1 MVLIW
6 RGWVLKTSDKKEK
19 VMAKI
24 LIIDDEENIRFTFE
38 DFFSDEGF
46 EVTTAE
52 DYDEALKMINVSG
65 FDLILTDIKLKG
77 KSGIDILKEVKIR
90 KLNCPVVMITA
101 APDLD
106 TASDALRLGAFD
118 YVSKPVQLDSLMRIT
133 KTAMK
138 HKALADE
145 KEKYRS
151 NLEAIFKSVKDSIIT
166 VDKDMVI
173 IEINEA
179 AKKICHL
186 SRDSVGKSFKSVLT
200 HCGGRCVDA
209 LEETVKGKIP
219 IEIYHLECRHKLC
232 PQQVVTVNT
241 YPLINNTKTFTGA
254 VLVVRDE
261 THLADLEREMKER
274 QRLHNIIGKSEKMQ
288 TIYSYIEDLADVQ
301 STVLI
306 TGESGTGKELV
317 AEALH
322 YKGGRNHKPMIK
334 VNCSALSDNLLESEL
349 FGHIKGSFTGAVK
362 DRIGRF
368 KMADGGTILLDEI
381 GDMPLTIQVKLLR
394 VLQEKTF
401 ERVGESTSIKVDA
414 RVVACTNQD
423 LRRKIEQAEF
433 REDLYYRLNVVE
445 IYVPPL
451 RERKEDIPFLIEHF
465 VKKFNKKINKNIL
478 GISTDVQKVFMD
490 YSWPGNV
497 REMEHALEHAFI
509 LCHQKTITL
518 KHLPPVFE
526 NFLTTKTT
534 LFKNIGV
541 DEKQAIVQALEK
553 AAGNKTMAAKLLGI
567 SRRNIY
573 RKIKDYK
580 IELKNS

>member
-1 MVLIW
+1 
-6 RGWVLKTSDKKEK
+6 
-19 VMAKI
+19 MAKI

-38 DFFSDEGF
+38 DFFSEEGY
-46 EVTTAE
+46 EVATAR
-52 DYDEALKMINVSG
+52 DYGDALKMIDES
-65 FDLILTDIKLKG
+65 DIDIILADINLKG
-77 KSGIDILKEVKIR
+77 KSGIDILKEVKTR

-101 APDLD
+101 APDFD

-118 YVSKPVQLDSLMRIT
+118 YVSKPVQLDSLMHIT

-166 VDKDMVI
+166 VDKDMIV

-179 AKKICHL
+179 AESICHM
-186 SRDSVGKSFKSVLT
+186 SRDSIGKSFKSLLT
-200 HCGGRCVDA
+200 HCEGRCIDA
-209 LEETVKGKIP
+209 LAETVKGKKP
-219 IEIYHLECRHKLC
+219 TEIYHLECGHGSC

-241 YPLINNTKTFTGA
+241 YPLINNQGTFTGA

-261 THLADLEREMKER
+261 THLAGLEREMKER

-288 TIYSYIEDLADVQ
+288 AIYSYIEDLADVQ

-322 YKGGRNHKPMIK
+322 YKGGRNHKPLVK

-362 DRIGRF
+362 DRVGRF
-368 KMADGGTILLDEI
+368 QMADGGTILLDEI
-381 GDMPLTIQVKLLR
+381 GDMPLKIQVKLLR

-401 ERVGESTSIKVDA
+401 ERVGESTSIKVDV
-414 RVVACTNQD
+414 RVVVCTNQA
-423 LRRKIEQAEF
+423 LREKIEQGEF

-445 IYVPPL
+445 ICVPPL
-451 RERKEDIPFLIEHF
+451 RERKEDIPFLIDHF
-465 VKKFNKKINKNIL
+465 VKKFNKNINKDVL
-478 GISTDVQKVFMD
+478 SISTDVQKVFMD

-526 NFLTTKTT
+526 NFFATKTT
-534 LFKNIGV
+534 LFKNVGA
-541 DEKQAIVQALEK
+541 DEKLAIVQALEK
-553 AAGNKTMAAKLLGI
+553 AAGNKTMASRLLGI
-567 SRRNIY
+567 SRRHIY

-580 IELKNS
+580 IEMKSR

>member
-1 MVLIW
+1 M
-6 RGWVLKTSDKKEK
+6 E
-19 VMAKI
+19 KI
-24 LIIDDEENIRFTFE
+24 LIIDDEENIRLTLE
-38 DFFSDEGF
+38 DFFSGEGY
-46 EVTTAE
+46 EVVTAE
-52 DYDEALKMINVSG
+52 GYDGALKMIDVSS
-65 FDLILTDIKLKG
+65 FDLILTDINLNG
-77 KSGIDILKEVKIR
+77 KSGIDILKEVRVK

-101 APDLD
+101 SPDLD

-118 YVSKPVQLDSLMRIT
+118 YVSKPVQLDRLMHIT

-138 HKALADE
+138 QKELANE
-145 KEKYRS
+145 KEKYRL

-166 VDKDMVI
+166 VDKDMI
-173 IEINEA
+173 TIELNEA
-179 AKKICHL
+179 AKDICHL
-186 SRDSVGKSFKSVLT
+186 SRDSVGKPLKSLMT
-200 HCGGRCVDA
+200 HCDGRCMDA
-209 LEETVKGKIP
+209 LVETVNGKKP
-219 IEIYHLECRHKLC
+219 IEMYHLECRHKLC

-241 YPLINNTKTFTGA
+241 YPLIDNKGAFTGA

-261 THLADLEREMKER
+261 THLADLEREMRER
-274 QRLHNIIGKSEKMQ
+274 QRLHNIIGKSKKMQ

-301 STVLI
+301 STVLV

-322 YKGGRNHKPMIK
+322 YKGGRNHKPLVK

-349 FGHIKGSFTGAVK
+349 FGHIKGSFTGAIK

-381 GDMPLTIQVKLLR
+381 GDMPPKIQVKLLR

-401 ERVGESTSIKVDA
+401 ERVGESVSIKVDA

-423 LRRKIEQAEF
+423 LRGKIERGEF

-445 IYVPPL
+445 ICVPPL
-451 RERKEDIPFLIEHF
+451 RERKEDIPSLINHF
-465 VKKFNKKINKNIL
+465 IKKFNNKINKDIL
-478 GISTDVQKVFMD
+478 GISTDVQKLFMD
-490 YSWPGNV
+490 YFWPGNV

-526 NFLTTKTT
+526 NFFATKAN
-534 LFKNIGV
+534 LFKDVGV
-541 DEKQAIVQALEK
+541 DEKLAIVQALEK

-573 RKIKDYK
+573 RKIKDHK
-580 IELKNS
+580 IEMDNR

>member
-1 MVLIW
+1 
-6 RGWVLKTSDKKEK
+6 
-19 VMAKI
+19 MAKV

-38 DFFSDEGF
+38 DFFSDEGY
-46 EVTTAE
+46 EVATAE
-52 DYDEALKMINVSG
+52 DYDDALKMIEVS
-65 FDLILTDIKLKG
+65 DIDIILADINLKG
-77 KSGIDILKEVKIR
+77 KSGIDILKEVKTR
-90 KLNCPVVMITA
+90 KLNCPVIMITA

-118 YVSKPVQLDSLMRIT
+118 YVSKPVQLDSLMRII
-133 KTAMK
+133 KAAMK
-138 HKALADE
+138 HKTLADE

-166 VDKDMVI
+166 VDKDMII

-186 SRDSVGKSFKSVLT
+186 SRDSVGKPFKSLLT
-200 HCGGRCVDA
+200 HCNGRCVDA
-209 LEETVKGKIP
+209 LEETVKGKAP
-219 IEIYHLECRHKLC
+219 IEIYHLECRHSFC

-241 YPLINNTKTFTGA
+241 YPLINKAKVFTGA

-317 AEALH
+317 ADALH
-322 YKGGRNHKPMIK
+322 YKGGRNHKSLVK

-362 DRIGRF
+362 NRVGRF
-368 KMADGGTILLDEI
+368 KVADGGTILLDEI
-381 GDMPLTIQVKLLR
+381 GDMPPRIQVKLLR

-401 ERVGESTSIKVDA
+401 ERVGESTSIKVDV

-423 LRRKIEQAEF
+423 LREKIAKGEF

-445 IYVPPL
+445 ICVPPL
-451 RERKEDIPFLIEHF
+451 RERKEDIPSLIGYF

-478 GISTDVQKVFMD
+478 SISSDVQKVFMD

-497 REMEHALEHAFI
+497 RELEHALEHAFI

-526 NFLTTKTT
+526 NFTTAKAHF
-534 LFKNIGV
+534 FKNMGV
-541 DEKQAIVQALEK
+541 DEKQMIVQALEK
-553 AAGNKTMAAKLLGI
+553 SAGNKTMAARLLGI

-580 IELKNS
+580 IEMKSM

>member
-1 MVLIW
+1 
-6 RGWVLKTSDKKEK
+6 
-19 VMAKI
+19 MAKV

-38 DFFSDEGF
+38 DFFSDEGY
-46 EVTTAE
+46 EVATAE
-52 DYDEALKMINVSG
+52 DYDDALKMIEVS
-65 FDLILTDIKLKG
+65 DIDIILADINLKG
-77 KSGIDILKEVKIR
+77 KSGIDILKEVKTR
-90 KLNCPVVMITA
+90 KLNCPVIMITA

-118 YVSKPVQLDSLMRIT
+118 YVSKPVQLDSLMRII

-138 HKALADE
+138 HKTLADE

-166 VDKDMVI
+166 VDKDMII

-186 SRDSVGKSFKSVLT
+186 SRDSVGKPFKSLLT
-200 HCGGRCVDA
+200 HCNGRCVDA
-209 LEETVKGKIP
+209 LEETVKGKAP
-219 IEIYHLECRHKLC
+219 IEIYHLECRHSFC

-241 YPLINNTKTFTGA
+241 YPLINKAKVFTGA

-317 AEALH
+317 ADALH
-322 YKGGRNHKPMIK
+322 YKGGRNHKSLVK

-362 DRIGRF
+362 NRVGRF
-368 KMADGGTILLDEI
+368 KVADGGTILLDEI
-381 GDMPLTIQVKLLR
+381 GDMPLRIQVKLLR

-401 ERVGESTSIKVDA
+401 ERVGESTSIKVDV

-423 LRRKIEQAEF
+423 LREKIAKGEF

-445 IYVPPL
+445 IRVPPL
-451 RERKEDIPFLIEHF
+451 RERKEDIPSLIGYF

-478 GISTDVQKVFMD
+478 SISSDVQKVFMD

-497 REMEHALEHAFI
+497 RELEHALEHAFI

-526 NFLTTKTT
+526 NFSAAKTHF
-534 LFKNIGV
+534 LKNMGV
-541 DEKQAIVQALEK
+541 DEKQVIVQALEK
-553 AAGNKTMAAKLLGI
+553 SAGNKTMAARLLGI

-573 RKIKDYK
+573 RKIKDFK
-580 IELKNS
+580 IEMKNM

>member
-1 MVLIW
+1 
-6 RGWVLKTSDKKEK
+6 
-19 VMAKI
+19 MAKV

-38 DFFSDEGF
+38 DFFSDEGY
-46 EVTTAE
+46 EVATAE
-52 DYDEALKMINVSG
+52 DYDDALKMIEVSDI
-65 FDLILTDIKLKG
+65 DLILADINLKG
-77 KSGIDILKEVKIR
+77 KSGIDILKEVKTR
-90 KLNCPVVMITA
+90 KLNCPVIMITA

-118 YVSKPVQLDSLMRIT
+118 YVSKPVQLDSLMRII

-138 HKALADE
+138 HKTLADE

-166 VDKDMVI
+166 VDKDMII

-186 SRDSVGKSFKSVLT
+186 SRDSVGKPFKSLLT
-200 HCGGRCVDA
+200 HCNGRCVDA
-209 LEETVKGKIP
+209 LEETVKGKAP
-219 IEIYHLECRHKLC
+219 IEIYHLECRHSFC

-241 YPLINNTKTFTGA
+241 YPLINKAKVFTGA

-317 AEALH
+317 ADALH
-322 YKGGRNHKPMIK
+322 YKGGRNHKSLVK

-362 DRIGRF
+362 NRVGRF
-368 KMADGGTILLDEI
+368 KVADGGTILLDEI
-381 GDMPLTIQVKLLR
+381 GDMPLRIQVKLLR

-401 ERVGESTSIKVDA
+401 ERVGESTSIKVDV

-423 LRRKIEQAEF
+423 LREKIAKGEF

-445 IYVPPL
+445 ICVPPL
-451 RERKEDIPFLIEHF
+451 RERKEDIPSLIGYF

-478 GISTDVQKVFMD
+478 SISSDVQKVFMD

-497 REMEHALEHAFI
+497 RELEHALEHAFI

-526 NFLTTKTT
+526 NFSTAKAHF
-534 LFKNIGV
+534 FKNMGV
-541 DEKQAIVQALEK
+541 DEKQVIVQALEK
-553 AAGNKTMAAKLLGI
+553 SAGNKTMAARLLGI

-580 IELKNS
+580 IEMKSM

>member
-1 MVLIW
+1 
-6 RGWVLKTSDKKEK
+6 
-19 VMAKI
+19 MAKI
-24 LIIDDEENIRFTFE
+24 LIIDDEENIRFTLE
-38 DFFSDEGF
+38 EFFSDEGY
-46 EVTTAE
+46 EVATAS
-52 DYDEALKMINVSG
+52 DYGDALKMIDVSDI
-65 FDLILTDIKLKG
+65 DLILADINLKG
-77 KSGIDILKEVKIR
+77 KSGIDILKEVKTR
-90 KLNCPVVMITA
+90 RLNCPVVMITA
-101 APDLD
+101 APDFD

-118 YVSKPVQLDSLMRIT
+118 YVSKPVQLDSLMHIT

-166 VDKDMVI
+166 VDKDMIV

-179 AKKICHL
+179 AESICCL
-186 SRDSVGKSFKSVLT
+186 SRDSIGKSFNSLLT
-200 HCGGRCVDA
+200 HCEGMCIDA
-209 LEETVKGKIP
+209 LAETVKGKKP
-219 IEIYHLECRHKLC
+219 IEIYHLECRHESC

-241 YPLINNTKTFTGA
+241 YPLINNTGTFTGA
-254 VLVVRDE
+254 VLVVRDD
-261 THLADLEREMKER
+261 THLAGLEKEMKER

-301 STVLI
+301 STVLV

-322 YKGGRNHKPMIK
+322 YKGGRNHKSLIK

-381 GDMPLTIQVKLLR
+381 GDMPPKIQVKLLR

-401 ERVGESTSIKVDA
+401 ERVGESTSIKVDV

-423 LRRKIEQAEF
+423 LREKIEQGEF

-445 IYVPPL
+445 IRIPPL
-451 RERKEDIPFLIEHF
+451 RERKEDVPCLIDHF
-465 VKKFNKKINKNIL
+465 VKKFKKKINKNIL
-478 GISTDVQKVFMD
+478 GISTDVQKLFMD

-497 REMEHALEHAFI
+497 RELEHALEHAFI

-526 NFLTTKTT
+526 SFFATKTN
-534 LFKNIGV
+534 LFKNRGT
-541 DEKQAIVQALEK
+541 DEKRVIVQALEK
-553 AAGNKTMAAKLLGI
+553 TAGNKTMAARLLGI

-573 RKIKDYK
+573 RKIENYK
-580 IELKNS
+580 IEVRNG

>member
-1 MVLIW
+1 
-6 RGWVLKTSDKKEK
+6 
-19 VMAKI
+19 MAKI
-24 LIIDDEENIRFTFE
+24 LIIDDEENIRFTLE
-38 DFFSDEGF
+38 EFFSDEGY
-46 EVTTAE
+46 EVATAS
-52 DYDEALKMINVSG
+52 DYGDALKMIDVSDI
-65 FDLILTDIKLKG
+65 DLILADINLKG
-77 KSGIDILKEVKIR
+77 KSGIDILKEVKTR
-90 KLNCPVVMITA
+90 RLNCPVVMITA
-101 APDLD
+101 APDFD

-118 YVSKPVQLDSLMRIT
+118 YVSKPVQLDSLMHIT

-166 VDKDMVI
+166 VDKDMLVI
-173 IEINEA
+173 DIPDATER
-179 AKKICHL
+179 ICCL
-186 SRDSVGKSFKSVLT
+186 SRDSIGKSFNSLLT
-200 HCGGRCVDA
+200 HCEGMCIDA
-209 LEETVKGKIP
+209 LAETVKGKKP
-219 IEIYHLECRHKLC
+219 IEIYHLECRHESC

-241 YPLINNTKTFTGA
+241 YPLINNTGTFTGA
-254 VLVVRDE
+254 VLVVRDD
-261 THLADLEREMKER
+261 THLAGLEKEMKER

-301 STVLI
+301 STVLV

-322 YKGGRNHKPMIK
+322 YKGGRNHKSLIK

-368 KMADGGTILLDEI
+368 KMADGGTSLLYEI
-381 GDMPLTIQVKLLR
+381 GDMPPKIQVKLLR

-401 ERVGESTSIKVDA
+401 ERVGESTSIKVDV

-423 LRRKIEQAEF
+423 LREKIEQGEF

-445 IYVPPL
+445 IRIPPL
-451 RERKEDIPFLIEHF
+451 RERKEDVPCLIDHF
-465 VKKFNKKINKNIL
+465 VKKFKKKINKNIL
-478 GISTDVQKVFMD
+478 GISTDVQKLFMD

-497 REMEHALEHAFI
+497 RELEHALEHAFI

-526 NFLTTKTT
+526 SFFATKTN
-534 LFKNIGV
+534 LFKNRGT
-541 DEKQAIVQALEK
+541 DEKRVIVQALEK
-553 AAGNKTMAAKLLGI
+553 TAGNKTMAARLLGI

-573 RKIKDYK
+573 RKIENYK
-580 IELKNS
+580 IEVRNG

>member
-1 MVLIW
+1 
-6 RGWVLKTSDKKEK
+6 
-19 VMAKI
+19 MAKV

-38 DFFSDEGF
+38 DFFSDEGY
-46 EVTTAE
+46 EVATAE
-52 DYDEALKMINVSG
+52 DYDDALKMIEVSDI
-65 FDLILTDIKLKG
+65 DLILADINLKG
-77 KSGIDILKEVKIR
+77 KSGIDILKEVKTR
-90 KLNCPVVMITA
+90 KLNCPVIMITA

-133 KTAMK
+133 KAAMK
-138 HKALADE
+138 HKALVDE

-166 VDKDMVI
+166 VDKDMII

-186 SRDSVGKSFKSVLT
+186 SRDSVGKPFKSLLT
-200 HCGGRCVDA
+200 HCNGRCVDA
-209 LEETVKGKIP
+209 LEETVKGKAP
-219 IEIYHLECRHKLC
+219 IEIYHLECRHSFC

-241 YPLINNTKTFTGA
+241 YPLINKAKVFTGA

-317 AEALH
+317 ADALH
-322 YKGGRNHKPMIK
+322 YKGGRNHKSLVK

-362 DRIGRF
+362 NRVGRF
-368 KMADGGTILLDEI
+368 KVADGGTILLDEI
-381 GDMPLTIQVKLLR
+381 GDMPLRIQVKLLR

-401 ERVGESTSIKVDA
+401 ERVGESTSIKVDV

-423 LRRKIEQAEF
+423 LREKIEKGEF

-445 IYVPPL
+445 ICVPPL
-451 RERKEDIPFLIEHF
+451 RERKEDIPSLIGYF

-478 GISTDVQKVFMD
+478 SISSDVQKVFMD

-497 REMEHALEHAFI
+497 RELEHALEHAFI

-526 NFLTTKTT
+526 NFTTAKAHF
-534 LFKNIGV
+534 FKNMGV
-541 DEKQAIVQALEK
+541 DEKQMIVQALEK
-553 AAGNKTMAAKLLGI
+553 TAGNKTMAARLLGI

-580 IELKNS
+580 IEMKSM

>member
-1 MVLIW
+1 MH
-6 RGWVLKTSDKKEK
+6 
-19 VMAKI
+19 
-24 LIIDDEENIRFTFE
+24 
-38 DFFSDEGF
+38 
-46 EVTTAE
+46 
-52 DYDEALKMINVSG
+52 
-65 FDLILTDIKLKG
+65 
-77 KSGIDILKEVKIR
+77 
-90 KLNCPVVMITA
+90 
-101 APDLD
+101 
-106 TASDALRLGAFD
+106 
-118 YVSKPVQLDSLMRIT
+118 IT

-166 VDKDMVI
+166 VDKDMII

-179 AKKICHL
+179 AKNICHL
-186 SRDSVGKSFKSVLT
+186 SRDSVGKSFKSLQT
-200 HCGGRCVDA
+200 HCGGRCMDA
-209 LEETVKGKIP
+209 LAETVKEKTP
-219 IEIYHLECRHKLC
+219 IEIYHLECRHKSC

-241 YPLINNTKTFTGA
+241 YPLLNNKGTFTGA

-261 THLADLEREMKER
+261 THLADLEREMRER
-274 QRLHNIIGKSEKMQ
+274 QRLHNIIGKSGKMQ

-322 YKGGRNHKPMIK
+322 YKGERNHKPLIK

-349 FGHIKGSFTGAVK
+349 FGHIKGSFTGAVN

-381 GDMPLTIQVKLLR
+381 GDMPQKIQVKLLR

-401 ERVGESTSIKVDA
+401 ERVGESTSIKVDV
-414 RVVACTNQD
+414 RVVACSNQD
-423 LRRKIEQAEF
+423 LREKIEHGEF

-445 IYVPPL
+445 IHMPPL
-451 RERKEDIPFLIEHF
+451 RDRKEDIPPLIDHF
-465 VKKFNKKINKNIL
+465 IKKFNKKINKNIL
-478 GISTDVQKVFMD
+478 NISTDVQKLFMD

-497 REMEHALEHAFI
+497 RELEHALEHAFI

-526 NFLTTKTT
+526 NLSARKTNH
-534 LFKNIGV
+534 FNNMRD
-541 DEKQAIVQALEK
+541 DEKRAIVQTLEK
-553 AAGNKTMAAKLLGI
+553 TAGNKTMAARLLGI
-567 SRRNIY
+567 SRRSFY
-573 RKIKDYK
+573 RKIKEYK
-580 IELKNS
+580 IEMRNR

>member
-1 MVLIW
+1 
-6 RGWVLKTSDKKEK
+6 
-19 VMAKI
+19 MAKI
-24 LIIDDEENIRFTFE
+24 LIIDDEESIRFTLE
-38 DFFSDEGF
+38 EFFSDEGY
-46 EVTTAE
+46 EIATAE
-52 DYDEALKMINVSG
+52 YFDEALKIIDVSD
-65 FDLILTDIKLKG
+65 FDLILVDINLKG
-77 KSGIDILKEVKIR
+77 KSGIDILEKVKIK

-101 APDLD
+101 APDFD
-106 TASDALRLGAFD
+106 TVSDALRLGAYD
-118 YVSKPVQLDSLMRIT
+118 YVSKPIQLDLLLHIT
-133 KTAMK
+133 KTAIK

-166 VDKDMVI
+166 VDEDMVI

-179 AKKICHL
+179 AKSICHL
-186 SRDSVGKSFKSVLT
+186 SRNSIKKPFESLLT
-200 HCGGRCVDA
+200 HCGGRCMDA
-209 LEETVKGKIP
+209 LAETVKGKKP
-219 IEIYHLECRHKLC
+219 IEIYHLECRHESC
-232 PQQVVTVNT
+232 PQQVVTVNS
-241 YPLINNTKTFTGA
+241 YPLINNQGTFTGA

-261 THLADLEREMKER
+261 THLAGLEREMKER

-306 TGESGTGKELV
+306 TGESGTGKELI

-322 YKGGRNHKPMIK
+322 FKGGRNHKPMVK

-368 KMADGGTILLDEI
+368 QMADGGTILLDEI
-381 GDMPLTIQVKLLR
+381 GDMPPKIQVKLLR

-401 ERVGESTSIKVDA
+401 ERVGESTSIKVDV

-423 LRRKIEQAEF
+423 LREKIEQGEF

-445 IYVPPL
+445 IYVSPL
-451 RERKEDIPFLIEHF
+451 RERTEDIPVLIDHF
-465 VKKFNKKINKNIL
+465 VKKFNESINKNIS

-497 REMEHALEHAFI
+497 RELEHALEHAFI

-518 KHLPPVFE
+518 KHLPHVFE
-526 NFLTTKTT
+526 NFFVTKTN
-534 LFKNIGV
+534 LYDNVRV
-541 DEKQAIVQALEK
+541 D
-553 AAGNKTMAAKLLGI
+553 
-567 SRRNIY
+567 
-573 RKIKDYK
+573 
-580 IELKNS
+580 

>member
-1 MVLIW
+1 MP
-6 RGWVLKTSDKKEK
+6 
-19 VMAKI
+19 KI
-24 LIIDDEENIRFTFE
+24 LIIDDEENIRFTLE
-38 DFFSDEGF
+38 EFFLDEGY
-46 EVTTAE
+46 EVATAE
-52 DYDEALKMINVSG
+52 NYNESIKIIDTSDI
-65 FDLILTDIKLKG
+65 DLILADINLNG
-77 KSGIDILKEVKIR
+77 KSGIDILKEVKTR

-101 APDLD
+101 APILG

-133 KTAMK
+133 KAAMK
-138 HKALADE
+138 NKVLADE

-166 VDKDMVI
+166 VDKDMII

-186 SRDSVGKSFKSVLT
+186 SRDSVGKPFKSLLT
-200 HCGGRCVDA
+200 HCNGRCVDA
-209 LEETVKGKIP
+209 LEETVKGKAP
-219 IEIYHLECRHKLC
+219 IEIYHLECSHSLC
-232 PQQVVTVNT
+232 PQQIVTVNT
-241 YPLINNTKTFTGA
+241 YPLINKTKAFTGA

-261 THLADLEREMKER
+261 THLAGLEKEMRER

-317 AEALH
+317 ADALH
-322 YKGGRNHKPMIK
+322 YKGGRNHKHLVK

-349 FGHIKGSFTGAVK
+349 FGHVKGSFTGAVK
-362 DRIGRF
+362 DRVGRF

-381 GDMPLTIQVKLLR
+381 GDMPLRIQVKLLR

-401 ERVGESTSIKVDA
+401 ERVGESTSIKADV

-423 LRRKIEQAEF
+423 LRKKIEQGEF
-433 REDLYYRLNVVE
+433 RGDLYYRLNVVE
-445 IYVPPL
+445 IWVPPL
-451 RERKEDIPFLIEHF
+451 RERKEDIPALTDYF
-465 VKKFNKKINKNIL
+465 VKKFNKKINKNVL

-490 YSWPGNV
+490 YTWPGNV
-497 REMEHALEHAFI
+497 RELEHALEHAFI
-509 LCHQKTITL
+509 LCHQKTITI
-518 KHLPPVFE
+518 KHLPPAFE
-526 NFLTTKTT
+526 NFSTTRPHF
-534 LFKNIGV
+534 LKNMGV
-541 DEKQAIVQALEK
+541 DEKQVIVQALEK
-553 AAGNKTMAAKLLGI
+553 TAGNKTMAARLLGI

-573 RKIKDYK
+573 RKIKEFK
-580 IELKNS
+580 IEMKNS

>member
-1 MVLIW
+1 
-6 RGWVLKTSDKKEK
+6 
-19 VMAKI
+19 MAKI

-38 DFFSDEGF
+38 DFFSDEGY
-46 EVTTAE
+46 EVATAIN
-52 DYDEALKMINVSG
+52 YDDALEMIETSDI
-65 FDLILTDIKLKG
+65 DLILADINLKG
-77 KSGIDILKEVKIR
+77 KSGIDILKEVKNR

-101 APDLD
+101 APDFD

-118 YVSKPVQLDSLMRIT
+118 YVSKPVRLDSLMHIT
-133 KTAMK
+133 KTALK
-138 HKALADE
+138 HKTLADE
-145 KEKYRS
+145 KEKFRS

-166 VDKDMVI
+166 VDKDLCI

-179 AKKICHL
+179 ANTICHL
-186 SRDSVGKSFKSVLT
+186 SRDSVGKSFKSLQT
-200 HCGGRCVDA
+200 HCEGRCIDA
-209 LEETVKGKIP
+209 LSETVKKKKP

-241 YPLINNTKTFTGA
+241 YPLINNVGKFTGA

-261 THLADLEREMKER
+261 THLAGLEREMKER
-274 QRLHNIIGKSEKMQ
+274 QRVHNIIGKSEKMQ

-322 YKGGRNHKPMIK
+322 YKGGRNHKPLIK

-381 GDMPLTIQVKLLR
+381 GDMPLKIQVKLLR

-401 ERVGESTSIKVDA
+401 ERVGESTSIKVDV

-423 LRRKIEQAEF
+423 LRKKIEQGEF

-445 IYVPPL
+445 IRVPPL
-451 RERKEDIPFLIEHF
+451 RERKEDIPFLTDHF
-465 VKKFNKKINKNIL
+465 VKKFNKKINKDVL
-478 GISTDVQKVFMD
+478 GISTDVQRVFMD

-518 KHLPPVFE
+518 KHLPPVFG
-526 NFLTTKTT
+526 NFFSSKTT
-534 LFKNIGV
+534 SFKNMGV
-541 DEKQAIVQALEK
+541 DEKRIIIQALEK
-553 AAGNKTMAAKLLGI
+553 TAGNKTMAARLLGI

-580 IELKNS
+580 IEMATGR

>member
-1 MVLIW
+1 
-6 RGWVLKTSDKKEK
+6 
-19 VMAKI
+19 MAKV

-38 DFFSDEGF
+38 DFFSDEGY
-46 EVTTAE
+46 EVATAE
-52 DYDEALKMINVSG
+52 DYDDALKMIEVSDI
-65 FDLILTDIKLKG
+65 DLILADINLKG
-77 KSGIDILKEVKIR
+77 KSGIDILKEVKTR
-90 KLNCPVVMITA
+90 KLNCPVIMITA

-118 YVSKPVQLDSLMRIT
+118 YVSKPVQLDSLMRII

-138 HKALADE
+138 HKTLTDE

-166 VDKDMVI
+166 VDKDMII

-186 SRDSVGKSFKSVLT
+186 SRDSVGKPFKSLLT
-200 HCGGRCVDA
+200 HCNGRCVDA
-209 LEETVKGKIP
+209 LEETVKGKAP
-219 IEIYHLECRHKLC
+219 IEIYHLECRHSFC

-241 YPLINNTKTFTGA
+241 YPLINKAKVFTGA

-317 AEALH
+317 ADALH
-322 YKGGRNHKPMIK
+322 YKGGRNHKSLVK

-362 DRIGRF
+362 NRVGRF
-368 KMADGGTILLDEI
+368 KVADGGTILLDEI
-381 GDMPLTIQVKLLR
+381 GDMPLRIQVKLLR

-401 ERVGESTSIKVDA
+401 ERVGESTSIKVDV

-423 LRRKIEQAEF
+423 LREKIAKGEF

-445 IYVPPL
+445 ICVPPL
-451 RERKEDIPFLIEHF
+451 RERKEDIPSLIGYF

-478 GISTDVQKVFMD
+478 SISSDVQKVFMD

-497 REMEHALEHAFI
+497 RELEHALEHAFI

-526 NFLTTKTT
+526 NFSAAKTHF
-534 LFKNIGV
+534 LKNMGV
-541 DEKQAIVQALEK
+541 DEKQVIVQALEK
-553 AAGNKTMAAKLLGI
+553 SAGNKTMAARLLGI

-573 RKIKDYK
+573 RKIKDFK
-580 IELKNS
+580 IEMKNR

>member
-1 MVLIW
+1 MH
-6 RGWVLKTSDKKEK
+6 
-19 VMAKI
+19 
-24 LIIDDEENIRFTFE
+24 
-38 DFFSDEGF
+38 
-46 EVTTAE
+46 
-52 DYDEALKMINVSG
+52 
-65 FDLILTDIKLKG
+65 
-77 KSGIDILKEVKIR
+77 
-90 KLNCPVVMITA
+90 
-101 APDLD
+101 
-106 TASDALRLGAFD
+106 
-118 YVSKPVQLDSLMRIT
+118 IT

-166 VDKDMVI
+166 VDKDMIV

-179 AKKICHL
+179 AESICHM
-186 SRDSVGKSFKSVLT
+186 SRDSIGKSFKSLLM
-200 HCGGRCVDA
+200 HCEGRCIDA
-209 LEETVKGKIP
+209 LAETVKGKKP
-219 IEIYHLECRHKLC
+219 TEIYHLECRHGSC

-241 YPLINNTKTFTGA
+241 YPLINNQGTFTGA

-261 THLADLEREMKER
+261 THLAGLEREMKER

-322 YKGGRNHKPMIK
+322 YKGGRNHKPLVK

-362 DRIGRF
+362 DRVGRF
-368 KMADGGTILLDEI
+368 QMADGGTILLDEI
-381 GDMPLTIQVKLLR
+381 GDMPPKIQVKLLR

-401 ERVGESTSIKVDA
+401 ERVGESTSIKVDV
-414 RVVACTNQD
+414 RVVACTNQA
-423 LRRKIEQAEF
+423 LREKIEQGEF

-445 IYVPPL
+445 ICVPPL
-451 RERKEDIPFLIEHF
+451 RERKEDIPFLIDHF
-465 VKKFNKKINKNIL
+465 VKKFNKNINKDVL
-478 GISTDVQKVFMD
+478 SISTDVQKVFMD

-518 KHLPPVFE
+518 KNLPPVFE
-526 NFLTTKTT
+526 NFFATKTT
-534 LFKNIGV
+534 LFKNVGA
-541 DEKQAIVQALEK
+541 DEKLAIVQALEK
-553 AAGNKTMAAKLLGI
+553 AAGNKAMASRLLGI

-580 IELKNS
+580 IEMKSR

>member
-1 MVLIW
+1 
-6 RGWVLKTSDKKEK
+6 
-19 VMAKI
+19 MAKI

-52 DYDEALKMINVSG
+52 DYDEALKMIDVTD
-65 FDLILTDIKLKG
+65 FDLILADINLKG

-90 KLNCPVVMITA
+90 KFNCPVVMITA

-118 YVSKPVQLDSLMRIT
+118 YVSKPIQLDSLMRIT

-145 KEKYRS
+145 KEKYRL

-166 VDKDMVI
+166 VDRDMVI

-186 SRDSVGKSFKSVLT
+186 SRDSVGKSFKSILT

-261 THLADLEREMKER
+261 THLADLEREMRER
-274 QRLHNIIGKSEKMQ
+274 QRLHNIIGKSKKMQ
-288 TIYSYIEDLADVQ
+288 IIYSYIEDLADVQ

-322 YKGGRNHKPMIK
+322 YKGGRNHKPLIK

-349 FGHIKGSFTGAVK
+349 FGHIKGSFTGAVQN
-362 DRIGRF
+362 RVGRF

-401 ERVGESTSIKVDA
+401 ERVGESTSITVDA

-423 LRRKIEQAEF
+423 LRGKIEQGEF

-451 RERKEDIPFLIEHF
+451 RERKEDIPFLVEHF
-465 VKKFNKKINKNIL
+465 VKKFNKKINKNVL

-509 LCHQKTITL
+509 LCHQKAITL

-526 NFLTTKTT
+526 SFLAAKTN

-553 AAGNKTMAAKLLGI
+553 TAGNKTMAAKLLGI

-580 IELKNS
+580 IELENR

>member
-1 MVLIW
+1 
-6 RGWVLKTSDKKEK
+6 
-19 VMAKI
+19 MAKI
-24 LIIDDEENIRFTFE
+24 LIIDDEESIRFTLE
-38 DFFSDEGF
+38 EFFSDEGY
-46 EVTTAE
+46 EVSTAQ
-52 DYDEALKMINVSG
+52 DYDEAMETIDMSD
-65 FDLILTDIKLKG
+65 FDLILADINLKG
-77 KSGIDILKEVKIR
+77 KSGIDILEKVKAE
-90 KLNCPVVMITA
+90 KLNCPVIMITA
-101 APDLD
+101 APDFD
-106 TASDALRLGAFD
+106 TVSDALRLGAYD
-118 YVSKPVQLDSLMRIT
+118 YVSKPIQLDLLLRIT
-133 KTAMK
+133 KTAMR

-145 KEKYRS
+145 KERYRS
-151 NLEAIFKSVKDSIIT
+151 NLEAIFKSVNDSIIT
-166 VDKDMVI
+166 VDKDMVV

-179 AKKICHL
+179 AKNICRL
-186 SRDSVGKSFKSVLT
+186 SRDSIEKPFDSLLM
-200 HCGGRCVDA
+200 HCGGRCIDA
-209 LEETVKGKIP
+209 LAETVKEKKP
-219 IEIYHLECRHKLC
+219 IEIYHLECRHESSL
-232 PQQVVTVNT
+232 QQVVNINT
-241 YPLINNTKTFTGA
+241 YPLINNQGAFTGA

-261 THLADLEREMKER
+261 THLAGLEKEMRER

-322 YKGGRNHKPMIK
+322 YKGGRNHEPLVK

-368 KMADGGTILLDEI
+368 QMADGGTILLDEI
-381 GDMPLTIQVKLLR
+381 GDMPPKIQVKLLR

-401 ERVGESTSIKVDA
+401 ERVGESTSIKVDV

-423 LRRKIEQAEF
+423 LREKIEQGEF

-451 RERKEDIPFLIEHF
+451 RERKEDIPFLIDHF
-465 VKKFNKKINKNIL
+465 IKKFNESINKNIS

-497 REMEHALEHAFI
+497 RELEHALEHSFI

-526 NFLTTKTT
+526 NFFAVKTN
-534 LFKNIGV
+534 LYNNVGV

-553 AAGNKTMAAKLLGI
+553 AAGNKTMAARLLGI

-573 RKIKDYK
+573 RKIKNYK
-580 IELKNS
+580 IET